1 MGDLAAA
8 AQAAANAVGAGVEA
22 NDIVNLINA
31 LQGVGNAGQPE
42 RDIKLKVFESA
53 DPQEWLQWR
62 ARFTNIA
69 RCKGWN
75 DAQQRRALAQSMG
88 GKAIEAT
95 QHVRI
100 KADGALPALTGVEA
114 LNAYEAK
121 FVTQAGTT
129 KARSEFL
136 TAVQQKK
143 EELPAWHTRIS
154 TLFRRA
160 HPNVDVKTN
169 HELIERFCLG
179 MWDSEFVDRTLTDQ
193 PGTMTEALDSAS
205 RHAATRLTMERRAD
219 AGRGHGRISNISAP
233 SADSTSTAGGPVIG
247 AAGKKK
253 IACFFCKKVGHM
265 KRDCFAFKKSNET
278 RSQNGQP
285 QQKPFRNGS
294 RNSNRKNNPSLN
306 ALAAQLVE
314 VLDDQD
320 NVVASGEGNIAVQ
333 EAQSGN

>member
-1 MGDLAAA
+1 MADLAAA

-62 ARFTNIA
+62 ARFANIA

-100 KADGALPALTGVEA
+100 EADGALPALTGIES

-143 EELPAWHTRIS
+143 EELPAWHTRVS

-160 HPNVDVKTN
+160 HPNVDVETN

-179 MWDSEFVDRTLTDQ
+179 MWDSDFADRTLTDQ
-193 PGTMTEALDSAS
+193 PGTMTDALESAS

-219 AGRGHGRISNISAP
+219 VGRGHGRISNISAQP
-233 SADSTSTAGGPVIG
+233 SDATSNTSGPVIG

-253 IACFFCKKVGHM
+253 MACFFCKKVGHM
-265 KRDCFAFKKSNET
+265 KRDCFAFKKSNEN
-278 RSQNGQP
+278 RSQNGQSQP
-285 QQKPFRNGS
+285 KTFRNGNRNGS
-294 RNSNRKNNPSLN
+294 RKNTPSLN

-314 VLDDQD
+314 ALDDQGSTGAVD
-320 NVVASGEGNIAVQ
+320 ETNVITQ
-333 EAQSGN
+333 DAQSGN